1 MEGFGP
7 RAGDRA
13 ISVLL
18 VEDDPG
24 DTLMITE
31 ALEAHSPNTTVA
43 SVGDGVDAMRYLRR
57 EGEYAGARRP
67 DLVLLDLNMPRK
79 DGREVLAEVKAD
91 ADLRSIP
98 IVVLTTSDSVQDIR
112 HSYQL
117 HANAYVTKPA
127 DFDDFAGV
135 VATIER
141 FFGQVAQLPPRN

>member
-7 RAGDRA
+7 LAEERP

-31 ALEAHSPNTTVA
+31 ALEANSPRTTVSA
-43 SVGDGVDAMRYLRR
+43 VADGVDAMRYLRR
-57 EGEYAGARRP
+57 QGEFAGSRRP

-91 ADLRSIP
+91 AELRSIP
-98 IVVLTTSDSVQDIR
+98 VVVLTTSDSVQDIR

-117 HANAYVTKPA
+117 HANAYVTKPS
-127 DFDDFAGV
+127 DFDDFAAV
-135 VATIER
+135 VACIER
-141 FFGQVAQLPPRN
+141 FFGQVAQLPRMN